1 MKLKIEILSKIHSR
15 TEFDCGDAELN
26 YYLHKIAR
34 QHITKGI
41 SKTFVLIDI
50 SNPTKIIGYMS
61 LVVCEIHSDNIPH
74 NWKNKYPKKI
84 PAAKLA
90 RLAILLN
97 EQRKGYGE
105 LLVIDAMKK
114 TLNVSNSIGIAGLFV
129 DAKHEKAKTYYSQ
142 FGFLSLPCQLDNLF
156 LPLPS
161 LTNNLNTPNCSKT

>member
-1 MKLKIEILSKIHSR
+1 MKLKIEILSKIHNR
-15 TEFDCGDAELN
+15 TKFDCGDAELN

-41 SKTFVLIDI
+41 SKTFVLVDI
-50 SNPTKIIGYMS
+50 ANPTRIIGYMS
-61 LVVCEIHSDNIPH
+61 LVVCEIDTNNIPH

-90 RLAILLN
+90 RLAVLEK

-105 LLVIDAMKK
+105 LLVIDAMEK

-129 DAKHEKAKTYYSQ
+129 DAKHEQAKAYYKQ
-142 FGFLSLPCQLDNLF
+142 FGFLSLPKQLDNLF

-161 LTNNLNTPNCSKT
+161 IVNTL